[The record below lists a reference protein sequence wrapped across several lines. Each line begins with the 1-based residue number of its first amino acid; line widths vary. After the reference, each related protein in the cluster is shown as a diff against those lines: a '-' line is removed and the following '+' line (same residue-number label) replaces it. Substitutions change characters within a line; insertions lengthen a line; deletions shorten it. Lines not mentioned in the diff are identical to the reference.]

1 MYIKQNQ
8 KFERELN
15 KYFPVGNLLFP
26 FQYSISYA
34 GLLFY
39 DGFPHI
45 RLFGTEEQ
53 VEKFKN
59 RIEIGMSFEMI
70 EITID
75 YTSDLAYIS
84 ETVDFNREVTPE
96 IHQLIE
102 SDNIIELCHIKF
114 LNYTTMTQENLY
126 HLLLTWEKLIDNGTP
141 FILIYL
147 DDQDWYDSLSFDSK
161 DAMEKFVADHTKSEV
176 KIQK

>member
-8 KFERELN
+8 QFELELN

-39 DGFPHI
+39 EGRFYIYRSGAKEFIDQ
-45 RLFGTEEQ
+45 L
-53 VEKFKN
+53 KNKN
-59 RIEIGMSFEMI
+59 RSGIAFEQIEL
-70 EITID
+70 TID

-102 SDNIIELCHIKF
+102 SDNIIELCHRKF

-126 HLLLTWEKLIDNGTP
+126 HLLLTWEKLIDNGAS
-141 FILIYL
+141 FVLIYL
-147 DDQDWYDSLSFDSK
+147 DDKDWYDSLSFDSK
-161 DAMEKFVADHTKSEV
+161 EAMGKFVADHTKSEA
-176 KIQK
+176 I